1 VKVSRI
7 QVYING
13 EKEPG
18 MKKAFLLACTV
29 VALVALAVGSFGA
42 AGISDNVVK
51 IGVLTDMS
59 GVYSQIGGKGT
70 VVAVEMA
77 VADFGGKVLGKPIEV
92 ISADHQNKADI
103 ASTKAREW
111 FDNGKVDMVTGLL
124 NSACALAVQKI
135 GAEKKRITMVTG
147 AGSTDL
153 TNKDCTPYGIH
164 YAYDNYAL
172 ANVTGNAVVNSGGTS
187 WFFIT
192 ADYAFGHSL
201 EKNTSDFVKTHGGK
215 VLGGVRHPLST
226 ADFSSYLLQAQSSG
240 AKVIGLANAGG
251 DFTNAV
257 KQAREFGVAQKGQRL
272 VGLLVFDSDI
282 KSLGLNV
289 AQGMQFASGFYWDRD
304 KAARDWSQ
312 RFFKKH
318 KAMPTMDQAGAYSA
332 TMNYLKAVKAAGTD
346 DPDAVMAKLKS
357 MNISDF
363 FAVNGK
369 IRPDGRMVH
378 DMYLMEVKKPSESK
392 GDWDIL
398 RIIKTIPGD
407 KAFMPL
413 SQSTCSLVKK

>member
-1 VKVSRI
+1 
-7 QVYING
+7 
-13 EKEPG
+13 
-18 MKKAFLLACTV
+18 MKRSFSVLLAAASLV
-29 VALVALAVGSFGA
+29 GVASASFGA
-42 AGISDNVVK
+42 AGISDGVVK

-70 VVAVEMA
+70 EVAVRMA
-77 VADFGGKVLGKPIEV
+77 VDDFGGKVLGKKIEV
-92 ISADHQNKADI
+92 ISADHQNKPDI

-111 FDNGKVDMVTGLL
+111 FDTGKVDMVTGLL

-135 GAEKKRITMVTG
+135 GAEKKRITMNTG

-172 ANVTGNAVVNSGGTS
+172 ANVAGSEIVNHGGKT

-201 EKNTSDFVKTHGGK
+201 EKNTTSFVQKLGGK
-215 VLGGVRHPLST
+215 VLGSVRHPLSS
-226 ADFSSYLLQAQSSG
+226 ADFSSYLMQAQSSG

-257 KQAREFGVAQKGQRL
+257 KQAKEFGIVQKGQTIA
-272 VGLLVFDSDI
+272 GMLVFDTDI

-332 TMNYLKAVKAAGTD
+332 TMNYLKAIKAAGTD
-346 DPDAVMAKLKS
+346 DADAVMAKLKS
-357 MNISDF
+357 TNISDF

-369 IRPDGRMVH
+369 IRADGRMTH
-378 DMYLMEVKKPSESK
+378 DMYLMEVKKPSESRSE
-392 GDWDIL
+392 WDIL
-398 RIIKTIPGD
+398 KIVKTIPGD
-407 KAFMPL
+407 RAFMPL
-413 SQSTCSLVKK
+413 SESTCSLVKK

>member
-1 VKVSRI
+1 MNKRM
-7 QVYING
+7 
-13 EKEPG
+13 
-18 MKKAFLLACTV
+18 MKILAGAT
-29 VALVALAVGSFGA
+29 ALALA
-42 AGISDNVVK
+42 AGPALAAPAKGVSDEVVK

-59 GVYSQIGGKGT
+59 GVYSAIGGKGT
-70 VVAVEMA
+70 LVAVEMA
-77 VADFGGKVLGKPIEV
+77 VADFGGKVLGKPIQV

-111 FDNGKVDMVTGLL
+111 FDTGKVDMVTGLL

-135 GAEKKRITMVTG
+135 GAEKKRISMNTG

-172 ANVTGNAVVNSGGTS
+172 ANVAGSEIVKHGGKS

-201 EKNTSDFVKTHGGK
+201 EANTSKFVNKLGGK
-215 VLGGVRHPLST
+215 VVGSVRHPLST
-226 ADFSSYLLQAQSSG
+226 ADFSSYLMQAQGSG
-240 AKVIGLANAGG
+240 AKIIGLANAGG

-257 KQAREFGVAQKGQRL
+257 KQAKEFGITQKGQQ
-272 VGLLVFDSDI
+272 VAGMLVFDSDV
-282 KSLGLNV
+282 KSLGLPT
-289 AQGMQFASGFYWDRD
+289 AQGMLYASGFYWDRD
-304 KAARDWSQ
+304 KAARDWSK
-312 RFFKKH
+312 RFQAKH

-332 TMNYLKAVKAAGTD
+332 TMNYLKAIKAAGTD

-357 MNISDF
+357 MNIADF

-392 GDWDIL
+392 GEWDIS
-398 RIIKTIPGD
+398 RIIKTVPAD
-407 KAFMPL
+407 QAFMPL
-413 SQSTCSLVKK
+413 SESTCSQVKK

>member
-1 VKVSRI
+1 
-7 QVYING
+7 
-13 EKEPG
+13 
-18 MKKAFLLACTV
+18 MKKRLFLASAV
-29 VALVALAVGSFGA
+29 VALVALAAGSYSA

-77 VADFGGKVLGKPIEV
+77 VADFGGTVLGKPIQV

-111 FDNGKVDMVTGLL
+111 FDTGKVDMVTGLL
-124 NSACALAVQKI
+124 NSACALAVQKL
-135 GAEKKRITMVTG
+135 GAEKKRITMNTG

-172 ANVTGNAVVNSGGTS
+172 ANVAGSEIVNHGGKT

-192 ADYAFGHSL
+192 ADYAFGQSL
-201 EKNTSDFVKTHGGK
+201 EKNTTNFVQKLGGK
-215 VLGGVRHPLST
+215 VLGSVKHPLST
-226 ADFSSYLLQAQSSG
+226 ADFSSYLLQAQASG

-257 KQAREFGVAQKGQRL
+257 KQAREFGIIQKGQTIA
-272 VGLLVFDSDI
+272 GMLVFDTDV

-304 KAARDWSQ
+304 DKSRAFGK
-312 RFFKKH
+312 RFYEKH

-332 TMNYLKAVKAAGTD
+332 TMNYLKAIKAAGTD
-346 DPDAVMAKLKS
+346 DPDAVMAKLRS
-357 MNISDF
+357 MDISDF

-369 IRPDGRMVH
+369 LRIDGRMVH

-392 GDWDIL
+392 SDWDLLKIV
-398 RIIKTIPGD
+398 KTIPGD

-413 SQSTCSLVKK
+413 SESVCPLVKK

>member
-1 VKVSRI
+1 MRVHFNQGK
-7 QVYING
+7 G
-13 EKEPG
+13 TG
-18 MKKAFLLACTV
+18 MKRVLVTASAVL
-29 VALVALAVGSFGA
+29 ALVALATGSFGA

-70 VVAVEMA
+70 LVAVEMA
-77 VADFGGKVLGKPIEV
+77 VADFGGKVLGKPIQV

-111 FDNGKVDMVTGLL
+111 FDTGHVDMVTGLL

-135 GAEKKRITMVTG
+135 GQEKKRITMNTG
-147 AGSTDL
+147 AGSTEL
-153 TNKDCTPYGIH
+153 TNKDCSPYGIH

-172 ANVTGNAVVNSGGTS
+172 ANVAGSEIVNHGGKT

-201 EKNTSDFVKTHGGK
+201 EKNTTSFVQKLGGK
-215 VLGGVRHPLST
+215 VLGSVKHPLST
-226 ADFSSYLLQAQSSG
+226 ADFSSYLMQAQSSG

-257 KQAREFGVAQKGQRL
+257 KQAREFGIVQKGQTIA
-272 VGLLVFDSDI
+272 GMLVFDTDI
-282 KSLGLNV
+282 KSLGLNA

-304 KAARDWSQ
+304 KASRDWSQ

-318 KAMPTMDQAGAYSA
+318 HAMPTMDQAGAYSA
-332 TMNYLKAVKAAGTD
+332 TMNYLKAIKAAGTD
-346 DPDAVMAKLKS
+346 NPDAVMAKLKS
-357 MNISDF
+357 MDVSDF
-363 FAVNGK
+363 FAVHGK
-369 IRPDGRMVH
+369 IRADGRMVH
-378 DMYLMEVKKPSESK
+378 DMYLMQVKKPSESK
-392 GDWDIL
+392 SEWDIL
-398 RIIKTIPGD
+398 KIVKTIPGD

-413 SQSTCSLVKK
+413 SESSCGLVKR